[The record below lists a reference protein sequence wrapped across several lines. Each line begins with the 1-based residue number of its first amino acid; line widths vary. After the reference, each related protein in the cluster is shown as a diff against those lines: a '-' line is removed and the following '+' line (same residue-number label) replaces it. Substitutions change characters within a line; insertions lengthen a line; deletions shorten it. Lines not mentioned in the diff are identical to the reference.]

1 MPLTSEMLT
10 GVEKP
15 ERNGVSQNI
24 LYHTANKPNGIAPVP
39 SDQAPKRKA
48 ACSLEK
54 WLEGMQH
61 GDTKNRGSQGSH
73 TDLQSASKH
82 RDALPKAAAPAVSC
96 ESGFGLHQKK
106 DLAGDT
112 GSESLQCSVAYSLH
126 GSNGSKPLPRY
137 SPTLSESRSAPTTLP
152 VPNERRDLKVCKRL
166 PSAVGGNVASEEN
179 QEAPVKDRG
188 DLIDFVGKP
197 SSCTTL
203 PYSSQEV
210 FLHNRF
216 QEALDPLAESVH
228 SKPFSASSCHA
239 LPENNKICQP
249 VKWQRGRALDLR
261 EECGYPQPRHTTDL
275 LKADAK
281 KLSSAAP
288 FSDQQPPLRKA
299 TAPLLSQQ
307 DSGFDSPFIN
317 LD

>member
-24 LYHTANKPNGIAPVP
+24 LYHTASKPNGIAPVP

-48 ACSLEK
+48 ACNLEK
-54 WLEGMQH
+54 WLEGMQN
-61 GDTKNRGSQGSH
+61 GDTKHRGSKGSH
-73 TDLQSASKH
+73 TDLQSAYKH
-82 RDALPKAAAPAVSC
+82 LNALPKAAPPTVPC

-112 GSESLQCSVAYSLH
+112 GSESLQYSAAYSLH

-137 SPTLSESRSAPTTLP
+137 IPTLSESRSTPTTLP
-152 VPNERRDLKVCKRL
+152 VPNERRGLKVDKHL
-166 PSAVGGNVASEEN
+166 PLAVGGNVASEEN

-188 DLIDFVGKP
+188 DLNDFVGKP
-197 SSCTTL
+197 SSCATL
-203 PYSSQEV
+203 SYSSQEV
-210 FLHNRF
+210 FLHNRS
-216 QEALDPLAESVH
+216 QETLDPLAESVH

-239 LPENNKICQP
+239 LPENKICQP
-249 VKWQRGRALDLR
+249 VKWQSGHTLDLR
-261 EECGYPQPRHTTDL
+261 EECGYPQHRHTTDL

-281 KLSSAAP
+281 KLNSAAP

>member
-24 LYHTANKPNGIAPVP
+24 LYHTASKPNGIVPVP

-48 ACSLEK
+48 ACNLEK
-54 WLEGMQH
+54 WLEGMQN
-61 GDTKNRGSQGSH
+61 GDTKHRGSKGSH
-73 TDLQSASKH
+73 TDLQSAYKH
-82 RDALPKAAAPAVSC
+82 LNALPKAAPSVPC

-112 GSESLQCSVAYSLH
+112 GSESLQYSAAYSLH

-137 SPTLSESRSAPTTLP
+137 IPTLSESRSTPTTLP
-152 VPNERRDLKVCKRL
+152 VPNERRGLKVDKHL
-166 PSAVGGNVASEEN
+166 PLAVGGNVASEEN

-188 DLIDFVGKP
+188 DLNDFVGKP
-197 SSCTTL
+197 SSCATL
-203 PYSSQEV
+203 SYSSQEV
-210 FLHNRF
+210 FLHNRS
-216 QEALDPLAESVH
+216 QETLDPLAESIH

-239 LPENNKICQP
+239 LPENKICQP
-249 VKWQRGRALDLR
+249 VKWQSGHTLDLR
-261 EECGYPQPRHTTDL
+261 EECGYPQHRHTTDL

-281 KLSSAAP
+281 KLNSAAP